1 MNSQPTFLFLT
12 YLGLMNYGHVNQV
25 ILNCKILESLAL
37 QIFEA
42 SIRILLIVNLI
53 MNQTL
58 LIFLLCVRLTW
69 MTQFW
74 QFLSDRLSSFNPKGF

>member
-12 YLGLMNYGHVNQV
+12 YLGLINYG
-25 ILNCKILESLAL
+25 LNCRILESLAL

-42 SIRILLIVNLI
+42 FIQILLIVSLI

-58 LIFLLCVRLTW
+58 LIFLLCVILTW